1 MLEKLNVD
9 GIIVADGGIVDLLKE
24 EAPSIPIHIS
34 TQANI
39 VSYHTA
45 NFWHKNGAKKGYFR
59 KRIK

>member
-1 MLEKLNVD
+1 ML
-9 GIIVADGGIVDLLKE
+9 IVDLLKE

-45 NFWHKNGAKKGYFR
+45 NFWHKNGSIRIIKVKR
-59 KRIK
+59 KVEKNH